1 MIRRL
6 FFLSVLLTAFCL
18 TSAAQIITG
27 TVIDQETGE
36 GIPYAS
42 VVYKGHN
49 VAVVSDENG
58 HYRIDRHNGW
68 SITYSAVGYK
78 TQVVEFVS
86 PEATARNILLRCEQ
100 GVKPGQVGPVG
111 EYLGLRDY
119 WRVTP
124 WLETRLA
131 RLLGP
136 HLARLTGDTATAP
149 ARGGGE
155 VAE

>member
-78 TQVVEFVS
+78 TQVVEIDYDTRSHMDVKLS
-86 PEATARNILLRCEQ
+86 PD
-100 GVKPGQVGPVG
+100 GGQVAEVTVKSK
-111 EYLGLRDY
+111 
-119 WRVTP
+119 RVRYSRKNNP
-124 WLETRLA
+124 AVDLMRKVIEKKKETNLA
-131 RLLGP
+131 
-136 HLARLTGDTATAP
+136 
-149 ARGGGE
+149 
-155 VAE
+155 